1 MAIFGDFLRRVFS
14 ASRVQHVS
22 DLHSKFAH
30 KIVFGEYDLKREQA
44 HREPQK
50 AFPCAETSLIQVLAR
65 SCAAGFPQRAPVR
78 EAITVLFSVAQGS
91 VLGPIL
97 FLLYTAGLFNVTA
110 ECGLT
115 AHSYADDTQVYI
127 STPASDHSDAMR
139 RLSECIRRIRD
150 WMVCNRLKLNE
161 DKTQAIWL
169 GLGNTSSAQ

>member
-1 MAIFGDFLRRVFS
+1 VQQVFHRGRLSEKLQLLFGV
-14 ASRVQHVS
+14 
-22 DLHSKFAH
+22 
-30 KIVFGEYDLKREQA
+30 
-44 HREPQK
+44 P
-50 AFPCAETSLIQVLAR
+50 
-65 SCAAGFPQRAPVR
+65 
-78 EAITVLFSVAQGS
+78 QGS

-97 FLLYTAGLFNVTA
+97 FLLYTAELFNVMA

-139 RLSECIRRIRD
+139 RLSERITRIRD
-150 WMVCNRLKLNE
+150 WMACNRLKLNE